1 MKRKK
6 KFKQTEIGRIP
17 EDWEVREVWE
27 IGKVKTGKTPPTENK
42 NFFKGEYPFIKIPD
56 MIGGFYIKNTNE
68 TLSEKGKNH
77 MESLMLPKNSVCVSC
92 LATIGNIGIT
102 TKNSFTNQQI
112 NSIVPNEKIDYLFLY
127 YYFKTK
133 KEYLKNMSG
142 GGSVYNNLSKSK
154 FEKLKVVLPSLNEQK
169 SIVKILSDLDE
180 KIEVGRKMNEILE
193 ELGQT
198 LFKRWFVDFEFPN
211 EKRKP
216 YKSSSSE
223 MTESEL
229 GEIPEGWEIKELGDF
244 IDVQKGLSYKG
255 KFLVDNGGIP
265 MANLGTFKPPGG
277 FKPEGLKCY
286 VGEYKDRNL
295 VKPGDI
301 IVANTDITQNAD
313 VLGSPSIIPRNIG
326 SDKVLF
332 THHIFAIRH
341 KEGSLTNYFLYFL
354 LQSPDYRARSKG
366 FATGTTVLAIPKEAI
381 LELQFVC
388 SPDEIRKR
396 FDSVVKPVFDRITLN
411 SEQIESLSKTRDLIL
426 PKLMTGKIRVKL

>member
-1 MKRKK
+1 MS
-6 KFKQTEIGRIP
+6 FTEYKQTEIGMFP
-17 EDWEVREVWE
+17 EDWKIKKLKEVASYNTEKISIDEVDLNE
-27 IGKVKTGKTPPTENK
+27 FVSTENMVQDKEGVTLSSGKPKTGKATVFEEKDILFSNIRTY
-42 NFFKGEYPFIKIPD
+42 FRKIYFAKFS
-56 MIGGFYIKNTNE
+56 GGCSNDVLVIR
-68 TLSEKGKNH
+68 
-77 MESLMLPKNSVCVSC
+77 P
-92 LATIGNIGIT
+92 
-102 TKNSFTNQQI
+102 NQQ
-112 NSIVPNEKIDYLFLY
+112 VHHKYLY
-127 YYFKTK
+127 YFLSQNDFFDYTVLTSKGTK
-133 KEYLKNMSG
+133 MPRGDKDAIMNYLINVPLIS
-142 GGSVYNNLSKSK
+142 
-154 FEKLKVVLPSLNEQK
+154 EQK
-169 SIVKILSDLDE
+169 TIAKILSDLDE
-180 KIEVGRKMNEILE
+180 KIEVNRQMNEILE

-198 LFKRWFVDFEFPN
+198 VFKRWFVDFEFPN
-211 EKRKP
+211 EKGKP
-216 YKSSSSE
+216 YKSSSGR
-223 MTESEL
+223 MVESEL
-229 GEIPEGWEIKELGDF
+229 GEIPKGWEIKELGDF